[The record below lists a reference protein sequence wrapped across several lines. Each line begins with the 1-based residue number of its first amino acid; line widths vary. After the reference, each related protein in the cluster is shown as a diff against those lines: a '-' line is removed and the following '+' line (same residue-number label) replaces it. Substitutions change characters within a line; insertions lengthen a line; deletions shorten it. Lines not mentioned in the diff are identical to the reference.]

1 MITGAWDD
9 NQDDFGFTAVDADY
23 IAKLNSLQP
32 VAKAE
37 NLSVEMQEMKKS
49 YEDRLAAVE
58 KLIIPLLENLLKNP
72 EKEYILWKD
81 REKPIQAQISKILSV
96 TRAS

>member
-1 MITGAWDD
+1 MITDAWDD

-23 IAKLNSLQP
+23 IAKMNSLQP

-37 NLSVEMQEMKKS
+37 NLSAEMQEMK
-49 YEDRLAAVE
+49 AVYQQKLLTLE

-81 REKPIQAQISKILSV
+81 REKPINAQIAKILAV
-96 TRAS
+96 TRG

>member
-1 MITGAWDD
+1 MNKVAWDD
-9 NQDDFGFTAVDADY
+9 SDNDFGFTAVDADY

-37 NLSVEMQEMKKS
+37 NLSVEIQKLKESNQHK
-49 YEDRLAAVE
+49 LAMLE

-81 REKPIQAQISKILSV
+81 REKPIKAQIDKILSV
-96 TRAS
+96 TRG